1 MSTLAPENT
10 LAAFRL
16 CREHGVRWFECDVD
30 ILADD
35 TVILTHDT
43 TFDRCTNATGGYYH
57 LEKDDIKNIDAGSWF
72 GDEFIGERIP
82 TLEDLFAV
90 MEECNLSV
98 NIEIKSREN
107 TAQRLITN
115 LAQGIKKSHMKERII
130 VSSFDCALVA
140 EFKKICPDV
149 PVGCIFDMHTLAH
162 DWDATMKWVNATYVN
177 PCNEGLKKEHIE
189 MFKKEGYGV
198 NVWTVNELDRAN
210 QLLNWGVDGII
221 TDVAQK
227 FPTKYKFVNVN
238 PIKIE

>member
-1 MSTLAPENT
+1 MSSLAPENT

-30 ILADD
+30 VLADG

-43 TFDRCTNATGGYYH
+43 TFDRCTNTTGGYYH
-57 LEKDDIKNIDAGSWF
+57 LEKSDLEKIDAGSWF

-82 TLEDLFAV
+82 TLDDLFAL
-90 MEECNLSV
+90 MEELDLSV

-107 TAQRLITN
+107 TAHSLITN
-115 LAQGIKKSHMKERII
+115 LAQGIKQSGLNKQKRII

-140 EFKKICPDV
+140 EFKKICDV
-149 PVGCIFDMHTLAH
+149 PVGCIFDINTLAD
-162 DWDATMKWVNATYVN
+162 DWAATMKWVDATYVN
-177 PCNEGLKKEHIE
+177 PSNNGLKREHVD

-210 QLLNWGVDGII
+210 QLFNWGVDGIF

-227 FPTKYKFVNVN
+227 FPSRYKFLLKTEQN
-238 PIKIE
+238 